1 MKNFV
6 LGAVFFYLTT
16 SFLSVS
22 IEPSFMYLNC
32 LFAGVLFLIS
42 IPYFLKNNFVNYQFL
57 RLLSLYYLAALFSIF
72 FGFVALY
79 VLEFEK
85 IAFFD
90 IELYGRIF
98 NVILFSILS
107 LSIVSL
113 CDYKNYL
120 TVRLVLLCYCVGCAL
135 LILTGY
141 WQALSLYLGIGTFPF
156 ETRNWV
162 HGFNKTDY
170 DIEARLTGIAAEP
183 SYFVPFV
190 LDFIILSLIVFKSR
204 SLKIIAFTFGIF
216 AMMLSFSPSGYASTF
231 LAFFLAM
238 LFFVRPNSRT
248 IKYLVAFIIT
258 MPFLLL
264 LLISKVKNLGYVF
277 DRLSNLS
284 ADGRFKSIYET
295 LMQFFDSNII
305 NLLFG
310 YGVTNFKV
318 ATQYTDYSA
327 LMTSNNLFA
336 DVLVEMGVVGFALI
350 VILLSSLFFSIY
362 KSSINNFQKFLT
374 YALFFDLLSTS
385 MIRADYSTSRFFIII
400 AIIFLLSKYD
410 IYKKRV
416 VK

>member
-22 IEPSFMYLNC
+22 IEPSFMYLNY

-42 IPYFLKNNFVNYQFL
+42 IPYFFKNNFVNYQFL

>member
-22 IEPSFMYLNC
+22 IEPSFMYLNY

>member
-22 IEPSFMYLNC
+22 IEPSFMYLNY

-42 IPYFLKNNFVNYQFL
+42 IPYFFKSNFVNYQFL